1 MNRLL
6 TPCLAG
12 CLRLI
17 ASLSVA
23 FCPLTAGA
31 AKPSN
36 PVPTPWGDWVEKDF
50 PFFSSVLDDRRAG
63 PCVNNLTPRG
73 IVLQL
78 GMDCWVC
85 FDTDLLRVA
94 SVWRG
99 AGVTDKALAPGS
111 YHDAGRKTLGGQFP
125 APQPD
130 GKVWFGN
137 GIYPGWQSA
146 GAPSFVDP
154 REPAPTPSEV
164 GRGPLPESYGRL
176 EAVRLLAER
185 AVLEYSTFGTQ
196 VSEWFAASG
205 SRQQPVIERHVSVGP
220 SVKPLLLIVGA
231 KSNGPSQEIPAGV
244 TLSLPSGSTDAAMVA
259 NDDYWVVRVAPR
271 STALDFCLTFTDERE
286 APAVQVAAG
295 PASTGSTARSRWP
308 QAVQT
313 SVQLSQSGEAYVV
326 DRIGLPED
334 NPWKR
339 AVRMSDI
346 QFLSDG
352 TGMGVTIDGDV
363 WTVRGLHEAD
373 GRVRWRRFASGLHE
387 PMSVAIRN
395 DEVFV
400 FDRNGIWR
408 LRDTNGDGEADVHEL
423 FSNAFAQTADM
434 REFPSTLRLATGG
447 EFVIAKG
454 GQEATTL
461 GKHNG
466 HILRISADGRTAT
479 VLGYGFRQPNL
490 AVNVRTGLVTASDQQ
505 GQYVPSTPIHIVRD
519 RQFYGFLGDKHPR
532 ERYPAPIADP
542 LTWIPHSVNAS
553 GLSQVWLFDAKL
565 GSLNES
571 LVHIGFNKPELFRV
585 MINTRSPKPQ
595 AAVASITSAFDFP
608 PLNGSVNP
616 LDGQLY
622 IAGFQVL
629 GWGCTLNTT
638 AGFGR
643 VRYTGAASTL
653 VSEVVA
659 MEQGVLLR
667 FDSPLDPKQASD
679 PANYSAGTWAYK
691 RAYTYGSAQYKADGS
706 VGVDWLTPSSAYV
719 SKDGRSVFVGIPGMT
734 AAMQF
739 RIGWSLKAAAGG
751 TVEGNAYTTPYE
763 LESFNPEAEGFERMN
778 VDLAPRIAA
787 KQAAGPVTVDE
798 GRRLS
803 QVFGCVAC
811 HSTGEQD
818 LFHIG
823 PKWKGLFGSQR
834 NYTAPDKT
842 KGTATADESYLRESI
857 LDPHAKTV
865 AGFERGEYAMP
876 SYAGVLT
883 ESQVEALLEYIKSL
897 K

>member
-1 MNRLL
+1 MIRHLPL
-6 TPCLAG
+6 HLAG
-12 CLRLI
+12 RLRL
-17 ASLSVA
+17 AAGLLVA
-23 FCPLTAGA
+23 FLPLVAGA

-36 PVPTPWGDWVEKDF
+36 PVLTPWGEWVEKDF
-50 PFFSSVLDDRRAG
+50 PFFSSVLDARRAG
-63 PCVNNLTPRG
+63 PCEKNLTPRG
-73 IVLQL
+73 IVLPL

-94 SVWRG
+94 SVWSGR
-99 AGVTDKALAPGS
+99 GVTDKALAPGS

-137 GIYPGWQSA
+137 GIYPGWQGSES
-146 GAPSFVDP
+146 PSFADP

-164 GRGPLPESYGRL
+164 GRGPLPESYGRM
-176 EAVRLLAER
+176 EAVRLLGDS
-185 AVLEYSTFGTQ
+185 AVLEYSAFGAK

-205 SRQQPVIERHVSVGP
+205 SPHEPVIERHVSVGP
-220 SVKPLLLIVGA
+220 SAKPLLLIVGA

-259 NDDYWVVRVAPR
+259 NDDYWVVRVLPR
-271 STALDFCLTFTDERE
+271 STALDFCLSFSDERE
-286 APAVQVAAG
+286 APAVKVASG
-295 PASTGSTARSRWP
+295 PASTARARWP
-308 QAVQT
+308 QELRT
-313 SVQLSQSGEAYVV
+313 SVQPSPSREAYVV
-326 DRIGLPED
+326 DKIVLPED

-352 TGMGVTIDGDV
+352 TGVGVTLDGDV
-363 WTVRGLHEAD
+363 WTVRGLHEA
-373 GRVRWRRFASGLHE
+373 GGAVRWRRFASGLHE
-387 PMSVAIRN
+387 PMSVAVRN

-434 REFPSTLRLATGG
+434 REFPSTLRLAPGG
-447 EFVIAKG
+447 DFVIAKG

-466 HILRISADGRTAT
+466 HILKISADGKTST

-490 AVNVRTGLVTASDQQ
+490 AVNPRTGLVTASDQQ
-505 GQYVPSTPIHIVRD
+505 GQYVPSTPLHIVRD
-519 RQFYGFLGDKHPR
+519 RQFYGFLGDKRPR
-532 ERYPAPIADP
+532 EQYPAPIADP

-553 GLSQVWLFDAKL
+553 GLSQVWLFDAKM
-565 GSLNES
+565 GPLNDS

-585 MINTRSPKPQ
+585 MFNTRSPKPQ
-595 AAVASITSAFDFP
+595 ASVASITSAFDFP

-629 GWGCTLNTT
+629 GWGCTLNTV

-643 VRYTGAASTL
+643 VRYTGAASML
-653 VSEVVA
+653 VREVAA

-667 FDSPLDPKQASD
+667 FDSPLDRKRASD

-691 RAYTYGSAQYKADGS
+691 RAYTYGSAQYKADGK

-734 AAMQF
+734 AAMQL
-739 RIGWSLKAAAGG
+739 RIGWSLAADSGKA
-751 TVEGNAYTTPYE
+751 VEGNAYTTPYV
-763 LESFNPEAEGFERMN
+763 LEGFQPEKEGFERLN
-778 VDLAPRIAA
+778 VDLTPRSEA

-811 HSTGEQD
+811 HSTGDQD

-834 NYTAPDKT
+834 NYTAADKT
-842 KGTATADESYLRESI
+842 KGTAVADEAYLRESI

-865 AGFERGEYAMP
+865 AGFEKGEYAMP

-883 ESQVEALLEYIKSL
+883 ESQVEALVQYIKSL

>member
-1 MNRLL
+1 MIRHPFL
-6 TPCLAG
+6 PLAG
-12 CLRLI
+12 ILRL
-17 ASLSVA
+17 AAGFSVA
-23 FCPLTAGA
+23 FFPVVASA
-31 AKPSN
+31 AKPSI
-36 PVPTPWGDWVEKDF
+36 PVPTPWGEWVEKDF
-50 PFFSSVLDDRRAG
+50 PFFSSVLDARRAG
-63 PCVNNLTPRG
+63 PCEKNLTPRG
-73 IVLQL
+73 IILPL

-137 GIYPGWQSA
+137 GIYPGWQ
-146 GAPSFVDP
+146 GTETPSFADP
-154 REPAPTPSEV
+154 REPAPTLSEV
-164 GRGPLPESYGRL
+164 GRGPLPEAYGRM
-176 EAVRLLAER
+176 EAVRVLGDR
-185 AVLEYSTFGTQ
+185 AVLEYSAFGTK

-205 SRQQPVIERHVSVGP
+205 SLQEPVIERHFSVGP
-220 SVKPLLLIVGA
+220 STKPLLLIVGA

-244 TLSLPSGSTDAAMVA
+244 TLSLPTGCSDAAVVP
-259 NDDYWVVRVAPR
+259 NDDYWVVRILPR
-271 STALDFCLTFTDERE
+271 STALVFCLSFTDERE
-286 APAVQVAAG
+286 APAVKVASW
-295 PASTGSTARSRWP
+295 PASTARSRWP
-308 QAVQT
+308 QEIRT
-313 SVQLSQSGEAYVV
+313 SLLQSPAKEAYVV
-326 DRIGLPED
+326 DKIVLPED

-352 TGMGVTIDGDV
+352 TGIGVTLDGDV
-363 WTVRGLHEAD
+363 WTVRGLHKA
-373 GRVRWRRFASGLHE
+373 GGAVRWRRFASGLHE
-387 PMSVAIRN
+387 PMSVAVRN

-408 LRDTNGDGEADVHEL
+408 LRDTDGDGEADVHEL

-434 REFPSTLRLATGG
+434 REFPSTLRLAPGG

-466 HILRISADGRTAT
+466 HILKISADGRIST

-490 AVNVRTGLVTASDQQ
+490 AVNLRTGLVTASDQQ

-553 GLSQVWLFDAKL
+553 GLSQVWLFDAKM
-565 GSLNES
+565 GPLNDS

-585 MINTRSPKPQ
+585 MFNMRSLRPQ

-629 GWGCTLNTT
+629 GWGCTLNKV

-667 FDSPLDPKQASD
+667 FDAPLDRKRASD

-691 RAYTYGSAQYKADGS
+691 RAYTYGSAQYKADGT
-706 VGVDWLTPSSAYV
+706 VGIDWLTPSSAYV

-734 AAMQF
+734 AAMQL
-739 RIGWSLKAAAGG
+739 RIGWSLAAGSG
-751 TVEGNAYTTPYE
+751 KVVEGNAYTTPYV
-763 LESFNPEAEGFERMN
+763 LEDFKPEKEGFERLS
-778 VDLAPRIAA
+778 VDLTPRSVA
-787 KQAAGPVTVDE
+787 KQDTGPITVDE

-803 QVFGCVAC
+803 QVFGCAAC

-842 KGTATADESYLRESI
+842 KGTAVANEAYLRESI

-865 AGFERGEYAMP
+865 AGFEKGEYAMP

-883 ESQVEALLEYIKSL
+883 ESQVEALVEYIKSL